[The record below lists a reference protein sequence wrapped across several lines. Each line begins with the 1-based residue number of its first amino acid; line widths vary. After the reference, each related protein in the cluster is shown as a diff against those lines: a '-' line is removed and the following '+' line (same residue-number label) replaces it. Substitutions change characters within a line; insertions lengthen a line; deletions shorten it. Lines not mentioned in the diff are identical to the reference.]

1 MSARRAASLAVTPP
15 RADRIQVVAD
25 AFAAMRSR
33 PSWATSASCVSHA
46 RYATRRLDREVV
58 KAERG
63 CRTEGEADGAGK
75 KLKVGNVADPVV
87 LHAPRTKGA
96 APPPK
101 GGLRSNCVAG
111 CATTVTVVLDNE
123 TTVVPYTNRNCLV
136 LARHIERLAYTN
148 LNLLVAQVQA
158 QALARRSPRAAE
170 EVQER

>member
-25 AFAAMRSR
+25 AFADDEVTSFL
-33 PSWATSASCVSHA
+33 SATSASCVSHA

-101 GGLRSNCVAG
+101 GGLRSICVAG
-111 CATTVTVVLDNE
+111 CATTVTHDNE

-148 LNLLVAQVQA
+148 LNRLVAQVQA